1 MQREGQATRISLFD
15 FHSPPMRAFH
25 VTWLAFFSCFFA
37 WFAIAP
43 LMPIVRDEF
52 GLTKQQ
58 VGWTMIAS
66 VAATIFARLAIGRIC
81 DRVGPRVAYKWL
93 LILGS
98 IPVMTIG
105 FAQSFETFLI
115 FRLMIGVIGA
125 SFVVTQYH
133 TSLMFTPNCI
143 GTANA
148 TTAGLGNLGGGITQV
163 VTPLVCTL
171 FVGALSLE
179 PYWGWRLSMF
189 VAGAV
194 CMVFGFLY
202 ARLTQD
208 TPEGNFADLRAAGKL
223 ESKAKTKGTFLMACR
238 DYRTWLL
245 FVLYGACF
253 GMELTI
259 KNIAA
264 LYFTD
269 YFSLGLQMAGLA
281 ASAYGAMNLFARPL
295 GGYVSDRCSARWGL
309 MGRTRWLFVAL
320 IGEGLALMLFAQ
332 ASGIFV
338 AVTALMLVG
347 LFVQMSN
354 GATYSVVP
362 FVNRKCLGSI
372 SGIVGAGGN
381 MGAVGL
387 GFLFQGEM
395 AWTSALSICG
405 VMVIVAAAAALAIRF
420 AEEPAVA
427 ATSTVAEAI
436 RSGAPSTEE
445 PSLNPVGVN

>member
-1 MQREGQATRISLFD
+1 
-15 FHSPPMRAFH
+15 MRAFH

-66 VAATIFARLAIGRIC
+66 VAATIFARLVIGRIC
-81 DRVGPRVAYKWL
+81 DRVGPRITYTWL

-105 FAQSFETFLI
+105 FAHSFETFLI

-133 TSLMFTPNCI
+133 TSLMFAPNCV

-148 TTAGLGNLGGGITQV
+148 TTAGLGNLGGGITQGI
-163 VTPLVCTL
+163 TPLICTTL
-171 FVGALSLE
+171 FIGALGLE

-194 CMVFGFLY
+194 CMTCGFLY

-208 TPEGNFADLRAAGKL
+208 TPEGNFAELRAAGKL
-223 ESKAKTKGTFLMACR
+223 ESKAKTKGTFMMACR

-259 KNIAA
+259 KNMAA

-269 YFSLGLQMAGLA
+269 YFSLSLQMAGWA
-281 ASAYGAMNLFARPL
+281 AMAYGAMNIFARPL
-295 GGYVSDRCSARWGL
+295 GGYVSDRCSVRWGL

-332 ASGIFV
+332 ASGVFV
-338 AVTALMLVG
+338 AVMALMLVG

-362 FVNRKCLGSI
+362 FINRKCLGSVA
-372 SGIVGAGGN
+372 GIVGAGGN

-387 GFLFQGEM
+387 GFLFQGKM

-405 VMVIVAAAAALAIRF
+405 VLVIVAAAAALAIRF
-420 AEEPAVA
+420 VEEPAAVA
-427 ATSTVAEAI
+427 LPASAERMDSDAMGSETLGSETLTS
-436 RSGAPSTEE
+436 EE
-445 PSLNPVGVN
+445 PTLKPVGVS